1 MRIAPAIVLLL
12 SLVLGLSLA
21 ACAPPTPKVNP
32 GASHAIENGA
42 FMAMNGRDATFR
54 QRELDSLSCHG

>member
-21 ACAPPTPKVNP
+21 ACAPPTPKVV
-32 GASHAIENGA
+32 H
-42 FMAMNGRDATFR
+42 
-54 QRELDSLSCHG
+54 